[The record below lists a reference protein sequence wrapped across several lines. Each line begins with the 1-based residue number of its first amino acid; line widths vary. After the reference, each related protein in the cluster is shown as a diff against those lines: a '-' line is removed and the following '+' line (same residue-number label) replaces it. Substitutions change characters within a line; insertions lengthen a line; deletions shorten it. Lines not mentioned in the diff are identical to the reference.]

1 MPKFLTKNSF
11 NISFRKPAT
20 DTCSSCDQLHAT
32 IEHGDA
38 SAKQQT
44 EVQKQLHLRKA
55 ELARDAYKT
64 DTSCTEEDRQCIVFD
79 LHKTLPTPH
88 LNTNKFYYMR
98 QLWTY
103 NLAIH
108 VTTSDHAYMHMWDET

>member
-1 MPKFLTKNSF
+1 MPKFLTKNSTSHF
-11 NISFRKPAT
+11 VNQRQIPAVLVIN
-20 DTCSSCDQLHAT
+20 CMLPL